1 MDPEQYPK
9 PDDELERI
17 ASAVIGAAIEVHIHL
32 GPGHLEKHYEA
43 ALCHELDLR
52 GIKYSRQQPVE
63 LRYKGEV
70 IGEGRLDLLV
80 EDRLV
85 VELKA
90 TERIADVFLVTVK
103 SYIRIIGEPLG
114 LVLNFQVPYMRG
126 KEAIRPV
133 MVGRI

>member
-1 MDPEQYPK
+1 MDPEHYPK
-9 PDDELERI
+9 PDDALEQI
-17 ASAVIGAAIEVHIHL
+17 ANAVIGAAIEVHTLL
-32 GPGHLEKHYEA
+32 GPGHLEKHYEV

-52 GIKYSRQQPVE
+52 GIKYIRQKPIE
-63 LRYKGEV
+63 LRYKDAV
-70 IGEGRLDLLV
+70 VGEGRLDLLV
-80 EDRLV
+80 EGRLV

-126 KEAIRPV
+126 KDAIRRV
-133 MVGRI
+133 VVGRV